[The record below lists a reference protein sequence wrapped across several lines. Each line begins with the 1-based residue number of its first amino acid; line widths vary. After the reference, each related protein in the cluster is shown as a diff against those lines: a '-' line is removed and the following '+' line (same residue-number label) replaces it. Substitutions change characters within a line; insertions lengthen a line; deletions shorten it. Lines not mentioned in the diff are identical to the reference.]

1 MHLSKKEMT
10 ATLAKLITVQLKV
23 LIYETLQTQR
33 DFTKFL
39 KKIGERYGRLVN
51 EEEAYE
57 SATLMRRASEMIDR
71 LTEIM
76 DNATITISESD
87 NPPPDKLLVY
97 PPGGLCIVWVFPHAI
112 LNRFTVS
119 SRPNRNVSTSSIV
132 LKCNGLA
139 RIATDFPYVLRALE

>member
-87 NPPPDKLLVY
+87 NPPPDKLPVY
-97 PPGGLCIVWVFPHAI
+97 HPGGYASCGFFLMQ
-112 LNRFTVS
+112 
-119 SRPNRNVSTSSIV
+119 
-132 LKCNGLA
+132 
-139 RIATDFPYVLRALE
+139 Y